1 MAKNTL
7 DQGLIGYWKLE
18 NDCRDYSGLGNHGCS
33 HGVDLNAKSQTVKA
47 AVFDGVGSCIEVPH
61 SDSLSFGT
69 GDFSLSVFVKCKG
82 DTAEVIGDI
91 ISKYDPVHRRGINLS
106 ISAQSSTYS
115 SVSDVRSVYFGI
127 DDAVEGTWE
136 ECGKP
141 SPTNTGITNLV
152 VYKGELYAG
161 ISDAVNPHEACR
173 VFRYEGGKT
182 WADCGRITPDLKNL
196 TVHSMIV
203 HKGELYAGSGVWDW
217 LKLESGYSE
226 LIESTRL
233 FRYEGGRKW
242 HDCGLTCEG
251 DRVFSLASYKGK
263 LFASDD
269 GKLHS
274 SNFISNWYRCED
286 DNNWQVSK
294 VPMPDRISWFLSM
307 IVYHGNLYASSRK
320 HVYRYDGGAQWSFVG
335 DLSEHF
341 NVRQIHTMGIYRG
354 DLYAGTWPEGR
365 FFRYEGGQSW
375 TECGFAGI
383 EIKNQQINEIN
394 DMIVYNGKLYA
405 GVIPKGEVWRYEG
418 EKDWSCIQQLVNN
431 PDYKPEDIKSWGRVL
446 SMTQFQGRM
455 FAGTGSVNGRAHE
468 NPATDAGSVFSIE
481 TGKCASYDHDIGTG
495 WKHIVAVREKGC
507 LKLYVDGV
515 LAASS
520 TAFNPDDYDV
530 ANDKPLLI
538 GFGAEDYFKG
548 SMSELRIY
556 ERALSEREIHMI
568 KRRFPRSHGPGTR

>member
-18 NDCRDYSGLGNHGCS
+18 NDCRDYSGFGNHGCS
-33 HGVDLNAKSQTVKA
+33 HGVDFNAKSTMSQPAKA
-47 AVFDGVGSCIEVPH
+47 AAFDGFGSFIEVPH

-69 GDFSLSVFVKCKG
+69 GDFSLSVFVKCNG

-91 ISKYDPVHRRGINLS
+91 ISKYDPVHRKGINLS

-127 DDAVEGTWE
+127 DDAAEGIWE

-152 VYKGELYAG
+152 VWKGVLYAG
-161 ISDAVNPHEACR
+161 ISDAVNPHDACR

-182 WADCGRITPDLKNL
+182 WTDCGRITPDLKIL

-203 HKGELYAGSGVWDW
+203 HKGELYSGSGVWDW
-217 LKLESGYSE
+217 LKLVAGYSE
-226 LIESTRL
+226 HIESTRL
-233 FRYEGGRKW
+233 YRYEGGQKW

-251 DRVFSLASYKGK
+251 DRVFTLASYKGK

-274 SNFISNWYRCED
+274 TNFISNWYRCD
-286 DNNWQVSK
+286 DENNWQVSK

-307 IVYHGNLYASSRK
+307 IVYHGSLYASSRK
-320 HVYRYDGGAQWSFVG
+320 HVYRYDGGTQWSFVG

-375 TECGFAGI
+375 ADCGFAGI
-383 EIKNQQINEIN
+383 DIKSQQINEIN

-418 EKDWSCIQQLVNN
+418 GKNWSRTKQLVNN
-431 PDYKPEDIKSWGRVL
+431 PEYNPEEITSWGRVL

-468 NPATDAGSVFSIE
+468 NPVTDAGSVFSIE
-481 TGKCASYDHDIGTG
+481 TGKCVSYDHDIGSG
-495 WKHIVAVREKGC
+495 WKHLTAVREHGC
-507 LKLYVDGV
+507 LKLYIDGV

-520 TAFNPDDYDV
+520 SAFNPGDYDV
-530 ANDKPLLI
+530 TNDKPLVL

-556 ERALSEREIHMI
+556 DRALSEREIHLL
-568 KRRFPRSHGPGTR
+568 KRRFQ